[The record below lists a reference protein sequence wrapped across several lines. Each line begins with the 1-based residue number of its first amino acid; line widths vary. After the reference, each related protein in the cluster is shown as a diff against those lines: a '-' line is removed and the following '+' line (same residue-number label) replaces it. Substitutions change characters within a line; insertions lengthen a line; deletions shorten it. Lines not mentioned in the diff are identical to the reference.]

1 MYYTRRFSFVL
12 VLLLQSSYLEPA
24 EGSLVTYPGDLR
36 IGLHCIWEH
45 LASGSLLMN
54 VNGYN
59 ACMKVVTFYY
69 IRRTLHT
76 LCFVLCAAAR

>member
-36 IGLHCIWEH
+36 
-45 LASGSLLMN
+45 
-54 VNGYN
+54 
-59 ACMKVVTFYY
+59 
-69 IRRTLHT
+69 
-76 LCFVLCAAAR
+76 